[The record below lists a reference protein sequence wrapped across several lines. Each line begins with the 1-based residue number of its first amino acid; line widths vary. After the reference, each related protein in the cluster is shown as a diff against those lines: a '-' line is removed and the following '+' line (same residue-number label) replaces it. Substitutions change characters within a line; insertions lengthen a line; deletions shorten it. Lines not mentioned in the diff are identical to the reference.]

1 MRAKTGEAILY
12 LNDKYVG
19 RVKVHGWETS
29 WGYGDFEP
37 NEDFAPFA
45 PIFGRWSL
53 LMHEDEGERLTP
65 DASEE
70 LQQAEVVLDTL
81 RARLHFAAVDE
92 WMELGQV
99 NIDGPLIEWKAK

>member
-1 MRAKTGEAILY
+1 VLY
-12 LNDKYVG
+12 LNDKRVG

-37 NEDFAPFA
+37 AEEFVPFA

-53 LMHEDEGERLTP
+53 LMHEDEHERLTP
-65 DASEE
+65 DAADE
-70 LQQAEVVLDTL
+70 LRAAEVMMDAL
-81 RARLHFAAVDE
+81 RARLHFSAADE

-99 NIDGPLIEWKAK
+99 NIDGALIEWKVK